1 MSKKLVIG
9 AAGQIGTELVIELR
23 RIYGN
28 ENVIA
33 ADIKPPIKD
42 IINEGVFETIDV
54 TNSQSIKDV
63 VTKHNID
70 EVYQLAALLSATAEK
85 NLDLAWKLNIEG
97 LFNVLN
103 LAKEKII
110 KKIFWPSSIAVF
122 GPNTPKNNTP
132 QNTIMDPVTVYGISK
147 LAGERWC
154 EYYYKNYNVDVRS
167 IRYPGLI
174 SYKNAPGGGTTDYA
188 IDIFHHAIK
197 HGNYACYIDRNT
209 SLPMMYMEDAIRAT
223 IELMSADKN
232 NISVHSSYN
241 LSGFSFNPFE
251 ISEEIKKHIPGFE
264 ISYKPDFRNNMALTW
279 PSKIV
284 DQQAKKDWAWKPN
297 FDLEKTT
304 LIMLKTLKRSY
315 SKENSVN
322 LL

>member
-42 IINEGVFETIDV
+42 IINEGIFETIDV

-63 VTKHNID
+63 VIKHNID

-85 NLDLAWKLNIEG
+85 NLALAWKLNIEG

-103 LAKEKII
+103 LAKEKLI

-223 IELMSADKN
+223 IELMNADKN
-232 NISVHSSYN
+232 NITVHSSYN

-251 ISEEIKKHIPGFE
+251 ISEEIKKHIPEFD